1 MKSDQQESVYKL
13 AAYTA
18 TRILD
23 DVLKG
28 KTVIDY
34 KKELTGTDIFGTLK
48 NGPTRNIVFNNI
60 EMFDICLNNLIYNRV
75 DYLCA
80 EGLLTFDNNQCYRVR
95 TEEEM
100 EAFLNI
106 D

>member
-28 KTVIDY
+28 KSVIDY
-34 KKELTGTDIFGTLK
+34 KEVLTGNDIYSNLK
-48 NGPTRNIVFNNI
+48 NGVTRDIVFNNI
-60 EMFDICLNNLIYNRV
+60 DMFDTCLNNLIYNRM

-95 TEEEM
+95 TEAEM
-100 EAFLNI
+100 EEFLNI